1 MRHGNKVNHLGRKTG
16 HLKAMLSNMACSLL
30 EHKRITTTLAKAKSL
45 RVFVEPIL
53 TKSKNDTTHS
63 RRLVFSH
70 LQNKEIVTELF
81 RDIALKIATRN
92 GGYTRIIRTGFR
104 LGDNAEMCIIELV
117 DYNDIYTNEK
127 AKKTTRR
134 SRRGGG
140 ATTPSVSGETDVE
153 DVVSDEVV
161 AEDTV
166 VQDAIVEDVVSEE
179 VVVEETVT
187 EDTVT
192 EEVVFEEVVVEET
205 VVEDVVSEEVV
216 VEETV
221 TEDTVTEEVVSEEV
235 VVEETVV
242 EEVVAEEVVVE
253 EAVVEEAVV
262 EDTVSAEVVVEEAV
276 SEEPVIEETTPETP
290 AEDSTEEEKKEE
302 N

>member
-70 LQNKEIVTELF
+70 LQNKEVVTELF

-153 DVVSDEVV
+153 DVISNEAVAEETIVEDTVDEEVV
-161 AEDTV
+161 AEDT
-166 VQDAIVEDVVSEE
+166 IVEE
-179 VVVEETVT
+179 V
-187 EDTVT
+187 
-192 EEVVFEEVVVEET
+192 
-205 VVEDVVSEEVV
+205 
-216 VEETV
+216 
-221 TEDTVTEEVVSEEV
+221 
-235 VVEETVV
+235 VV

-253 EAVVEEAVV
+253 EAVDEDAIVEEVV
-262 EDTVSAEVVVEEAV
+262 AEEVVVEEEVFEEEV
-276 SEEPVIEETTPETP
+276 SIEPGIEETSPETP

>member
-70 LQNKEIVTELF
+70 LQNKEVVTELF

-140 ATTPSVSGETDVE
+140 GITPSVSGETDVE

-179 VVVEETVT
+179 VVVEETV
-187 EDTVT
+187 
-192 EEVVFEEVVVEET
+192 
-205 VVEDVVSEEVV
+205 VEDVVSEEVV

-221 TEDTVTEEVVSEEV
+221 TEEVVSEEA
-235 VVEETVV
+235 VVEDTVT

-253 EAVVEEAVV
+253 ETVV
-262 EDTVSAEVVVEEAV
+262 EDAIVEEVVAEEAVVEEAV

>member
-70 LQNKEIVTELF
+70 LQNKEVVTELF

-187 EDTVT
+187 E
-192 EEVVFEEVVVEET
+192 E
-205 VVEDVVSEEVV
+205 VVSEEVV

-221 TEDTVTEEVVSEEV
+221 TE
-235 VVEETVV
+235 
-242 EEVVAEEVVVE
+242 EVVAEEVVS
-253 EAVVEEAVV
+253 EEAVV
-262 EDTVSAEVVVEEAV
+262 EDTVTEEVVAEEVVVEEAV

>member
-70 LQNKEIVTELF
+70 LQNKEVVTELF

-153 DVVSDEVV
+153 NVVSDEVV

-179 VVVEETVT
+179 VVVEETVVEEVLAEEAVV
-187 EDTVT
+187 EDAVAEEAVV
-192 EEVVFEEVVVEET
+192 EEVVAEEV
-205 VVEDVVSEEVV
+205 
-216 VEETV
+216 
-221 TEDTVTEEVVSEEV
+221 VTEEVVSEEV
-235 VVEETVV
+235 V
-242 EEVVAEEVVVE
+242 AEEVVTE
-253 EAVVEEAVV
+253 EVVSEEVV
-262 EDTVSAEVVVEEAV
+262 SEEVVVEEAV

>member
-70 LQNKEIVTELF
+70 LQNKEVVTELF

-153 DVVSDEVV
+153 DVVSDELV

-179 VVVEETVT
+179 VVVE
-187 EDTVT
+187 DTVT
-192 EEVVFEEVVVEET
+192 EEVVAEEVVA
-205 VVEDVVSEEVV
+205 EEVV
-216 VEETV
+216 A
-221 TEDTVTEEVVSEEV
+221 EEV

-242 EEVVAEEVVVE
+242 EEVVAEE
-253 EAVVEEAVV
+253 AVV
-262 EDTVSAEVVVEEAV
+262 EDNVTEEAVTEEADVEETINEEVVVEEVV
-276 SEEPVIEETTPETP
+276 SEEPVIEETP

>member
-70 LQNKEIVTELF
+70 LQNKEVVTELF

-153 DVVSDEVV
+153 EVVSDEVV
-161 AEDTV
+161 AED
-166 VQDAIVEDVVSEE
+166 AIVEDVVAEE
-179 VVVEETVT
+179 A
-187 EDTVT
+187 
-192 EEVVFEEVVVEET
+192 
-205 VVEDVVSEEVV
+205 
-216 VEETV
+216 
-221 TEDTVTEEVVSEEV
+221 
-235 VVEETVV
+235 VV
-242 EEVVAEEVVVE
+242 EEVVAE

-262 EDTVSAEVVVEEAV
+262 EDTVTEEAVVEDTVTEEVVVEDTVTEEVVVEDTVTEEAV

>member
-70 LQNKEIVTELF
+70 LQNKEVVTELF

-153 DVVSDEVV
+153 DVVSVEIGADE
-161 AEDTV
+161 TV
-166 VQDAIVEDVVSEE
+166 IQDAIV
-179 VVVEETVT
+179 
-187 EDTVT
+187 
-192 EEVVFEEVVVEET
+192 
-205 VVEDVVSEEVV
+205 
-216 VEETV
+216 
-221 TEDTVTEEVVSEEV
+221 EEVVSEEV
-235 VVEETVV
+235 VVEEAVAEEAVVEETIIEETVAEEVIEETVEVVSEEVVEETIIEETVV
-242 EEVVAEEVVVE
+242 EEVVAEEAVVEQVVVE
-253 EAVVEEAVV
+253 DAVV
-262 EDTVSAEVVVEEAV
+262 EDAVTEESVVEEVVTEEAV
-276 SEEPVIEETTPETP
+276 SEETVIEETTPETP